1 MVFASWR
8 GVVGVVKPTH
18 RPGSLEEFI
27 RLLPEGIGVVPVYLN
42 FKRGTE
48 DEFRAALNAVEEK
61 VAELAQEGVDL
72 IHPEGAPPFMVHGYK
87 GEEKI
92 IKEWEAKY
100 KIPMVTAAQTQ
111 VEALRAL
118 KVKKFVGVTYFI
130 NSVNDITTRYF
141 PRRRLRCSRHG
152 RNLRGL
158 RRRRTDCIAGNLR
171 AHAESLPKKSKRRGD
186 LYARHG
192 LALPRHHPFARGRFA
207 SSRHSPCSRARLV
220 DPKAAACKTN
230 RERLWQIARRDDLK
244 CLEVMDITRLSIHPT
259 ILSFR
264 GPQQAAG

>member
-61 VAELAQEGVDL
+61 VAELAKEGVDL

-87 GEEKI
+87 GEEKL

-100 KIPMVTAAQTQ
+100 KTPMVTAAQTQ

-118 KVKKFVGVTYFI
+118 NVKKFVGVTYFV
-130 NSVNDITTRYF
+130 NSVNDITTSYF
-141 PRRRLRCSRHG
+141 RDAGFDVMAMEGIAVAFEDVGRLASQE
-152 RNLRGL
+152 
-158 RRRRTDCIAGNLR
+158 IY
-171 AHAESLPKKSKRRGD
+171 AHARKAFLKNPGAEGIYMLGTGWRCLDIIHLLEED
-186 LYARHG
+186 LQV
-192 LALPRHHPFARGRFA
+192 P
-207 SSRHSPCSRARLV
+207 V
-220 DPKAAACKTN
+220 
-230 RERLWQIARRDDLK
+230 
-244 CLEVMDITRLSIHPT
+244 IHPVPARVWS
-259 ILSFR
+259 IEKRLHVRQPVKGF
-264 GPQQAAG
+264 GKLLEEMP

>member
-27 RLLPEGIGVVPVYLN
+27 RLLPEGIGVLPVYLN

-48 DEFRAALNAVEEK
+48 AEFRAALNAVEEK

-100 KIPMVTAAQTQ
+100 KVPMVTAAQTQ

-118 KVKKFVGVTYFI
+118 NIKKFVGVTYFV
-130 NSVNDITTRYF
+130 NSVNDITTGYF
-141 PRRRLRCSRHG
+141 QDAGFEVLAMEGMAVAFEDVGRLASQEIYAHTRKAFLKHPEADGIYMLGTGWRCLDIIRLLEEDLQVPVVHAVPARVWSVQKRLHV
-152 RNLRGL
+152 RQ
-158 RRRRTDCIAGNLR
+158 R
-171 AHAESLPKKSKRRGD
+171 AKGFGKL
-186 LYARHG
+186 
-192 LALPRHHPFARGRFA
+192 
-207 SSRHSPCSRARLV
+207 
-220 DPKAAACKTN
+220 
-230 RERLWQIARRDDLK
+230 
-244 CLEVMDITRLSIHPT
+244 LEEMP
-259 ILSFR
+259 
-264 GPQQAAG
+264 

>member
-61 VAELAQEGVDL
+61 VAELAKEGVDL
-72 IHPEGAPPFMVHGYK
+72 IHPEGAPPFMVQGYK

-92 IKEWEAKY
+92 ISDWAAKY
-100 KIPMVTAAQTQ
+100 KTPMVTAAQTQ
-111 VEALRAL
+111 VEALHAL
-118 KVKKFVGVTYFI
+118 NIKKIVGVTYFV

-141 PRRRLRCSRHG
+141 QGAGFEVLAMEGIPVAFEDVGRLASQEIYAHTRKAFLKHQDADGIYMLGTGWRC
-152 RNLRGL
+152 L
-158 RRRRTDCIAGNLR
+158 DII
-171 AHAESLPKKSKRRGD
+171 
-186 LYARHG
+186 
-192 LALPRHHPFARGRFA
+192 
-207 SSRHSPCSRARLV
+207 RLLEE
-220 DPKAAACKTN
+220 D
-230 RERLWQIARRDDLK
+230 
-244 CLEVMDITRLSIHPT
+244 LEVPVVHPVPARVWAVQKRLHVRQRMKGFGKLLDEMP
-259 ILSFR
+259 
-264 GPQQAAG
+264 

>member
-48 DEFRAALNAVEEK
+48 DEFRGALNAVEEK
-61 VAELAQEGVDL
+61 VAELAAEGVDL
-72 IHPEGAPPFMVHGYK
+72 IHPEGAPPFMVNGYK

-100 KIPMVTAAQTQ
+100 KLPMVTAAQTQ

-118 KVKKFVGVTYFI
+118 NVKRFVGVTYFI
-130 NSVNDITTRYF
+130 GKVNDITTRYF
-141 PRRRLRCSRHG
+141 QDAGFDVLGMEGIPVAFEDVGRLASQEIYAHTRKAFLKNQNADGIYMLGTGWRCLDIIH
-152 RNLRGL
+152 LL
-158 RRRRTDCIAGNLR
+158 
-171 AHAESLPKKSKRRGD
+171 EED
-186 LYARHG
+186 LQV
-192 LALPRHHPFARGRFA
+192 P
-207 SSRHSPCSRARLV
+207 
-220 DPKAAACKTN
+220 
-230 RERLWQIARRDDLK
+230 I
-244 CLEVMDITRLSIHPT
+244 IHPVPARVWA
-259 ILSFR
+259 IQKRLHVRQRVKGFGR
-264 GPQQAAG
+264 LLEEMP

>member
-1 MVFASWR
+1 VVFASWR

-27 RLLPEGIGVVPVYLN
+27 RLLPDGIGVVPVYLN

-48 DEFRAALNAVEEK
+48 DEFRGALNAVEEK
-61 VAELAQEGVDL
+61 VAELATEGVDL

-118 KVKKFVGVTYFI
+118 NVKRFVGVTYFI
-130 NSVNDITTRYF
+130 GKVNDITTRYF
-141 PRRRLRCSRHG
+141 QDAGFDVLGMEGIPVAFEDVGRLASQEIYAHTRKAFLKNQNADGIYMLGTGWRC
-152 RNLRGL
+152 
-158 RRRRTDCIAGNLR
+158 
-171 AHAESLPKKSKRRGD
+171 
-186 LYARHG
+186 
-192 LALPRHHPFARGRFA
+192 
-207 SSRHSPCSRARLV
+207 
-220 DPKAAACKTN
+220 
-230 RERLWQIARRDDLK
+230 
-244 CLEVMDITRLSIHPT
+244 MDIIHLLEEDLQVPVIHPVPARVWA
-259 ILSFR
+259 IQKRLHVRQRVKGFGR
-264 GPQQAAG
+264 LLEEMP

>member
-87 GEEKI
+87 CEEKI
-92 IKEWEAKY
+92 IKEWEARY
-100 KIPMVTAAQTQ
+100 KVPMVTAAQTQ

-118 KVKKFVGVTYFI
+118 NIKKFVGVTYFV
-130 NSVNDITTRYF
+130 NSVNDITTGYF
-141 PRRRLRCSRHG
+141 QDAGFEVLAMEGMAVGFEDVGRLASQEIYAHTRKAFLKHPDADGIYMLGTGWRCLDIIRLLEEDLQVPVVHAVPARVWSVQKRLHV
-152 RNLRGL
+152 RQ
-158 RRRRTDCIAGNLR
+158 R
-171 AHAESLPKKSKRRGD
+171 AKGFGKL
-186 LYARHG
+186 
-192 LALPRHHPFARGRFA
+192 
-207 SSRHSPCSRARLV
+207 
-220 DPKAAACKTN
+220 
-230 RERLWQIARRDDLK
+230 
-244 CLEVMDITRLSIHPT
+244 LEEMP
-259 ILSFR
+259 
-264 GPQQAAG
+264 

>member
-27 RLLPEGIGVVPVYLN
+27 RLLPDGIGVVPVYLN

-48 DEFRAALNAVEEK
+48 DEFRGALNAVEEK
-61 VAELAQEGVDL
+61 VAELAAEGVDL

-118 KVKKFVGVTYFI
+118 NVKRFVGVTYFI
-130 NSVNDITTRYF
+130 GKVNDITTRYF
-141 PRRRLRCSRHG
+141 QDAGFDVLGMEGIPVAFEDVGRLASQEIYAHTRKAFLKNQNADGIYMLGIGGRCLDIIH
-152 RNLRGL
+152 LL
-158 RRRRTDCIAGNLR
+158 
-171 AHAESLPKKSKRRGD
+171 EED
-186 LYARHG
+186 LQV
-192 LALPRHHPFARGRFA
+192 P
-207 SSRHSPCSRARLV
+207 
-220 DPKAAACKTN
+220 
-230 RERLWQIARRDDLK
+230 I
-244 CLEVMDITRLSIHPT
+244 IHPVPARVWA
-259 ILSFR
+259 IQKRLHVRQRVKGFGR
-264 GPQQAAG
+264 LLEEMP